1 MVRMSNVIR
10 RGRFQSIVELLALPG
25 QDFSGALQNS
35 CQLLEERAMFR
46 IIQGMRHSCTDVY
59 ISMAQEER
67 MVEHTGAAST
77 ESVKNAF

>member
-1 MVRMSNVIR
+1 
-10 RGRFQSIVELLALPG
+10 
-25 QDFSGALQNS
+25 
-35 CQLLEERAMFR
+35 MFR